1 MIFIDS
7 EPLYTK
13 KIRENKKENKVFP
26 EVSPPAVA
34 C

>member
-1 MIFIDS
+1 MNFIGS
-7 EPLYTK
+7 EQKK

-26 EVSPPAVA
+26 EASPPAVA